1 MEACSLKKNLEVMPF
16 GDQTVTGE
24 RRVNV
29 SGGQKQRIQI
39 ARAIYHDAD
48 IYLFDDPF
56 SAVDVRTGSYLFK
69 ECLLGFLA
77 SRTVVYVIHQVE
89 FLPSADFILVRR
101 IVEAGKYSEILNSE
115 AKFMELVGA
124 HMDDL
129 VAQNMIERS
138 CGTSSNSIKVDSSDS
153 KFGPQITLK
162 EGLDHEENEKSDQI
176 NQKGQIVQEE
186 ERERRKIWSTDYS
199 KYITMAHKGALVP
212 LILMSQILFQILQVC
227 SNYRI
232 ALKSPTSDDLEP
244 HVSGSLPIYV
254 YVALAVGSFACYLI
268 STLLLGHVRCKTA
281 TMLFS
286 KMHTCIFWAPL
297 SFFDSTP
304 SGLILVR
311 ASYDQNVVDAY
322 IPSLVASFAFS
333 IKELLGIIAVMSH
346 VAWLVFTV
354 FDPVIATCIWYQQH
368 YISTSRDIARLIGV
382 CEAPVIQHFAET
394 ISGLI
399 SVRSFSQEKG
409 FVDTNYNLT
418 YDLSRL
424 EFHSAA
430 TMQ

>member
-56 SAVDVRTGSYLFK
+56 SAVDVHTGSYLFK
-69 ECLLGFLA
+69 SYYGFFVVVECLLGFLA

-89 FLPSADFILVRR
+89 FLPSADFILFMKDGR
-101 IVEAGKYSEILNSE
+101 IAEAGKHSEILNSE

-129 VAQNMIERS
+129 VAHNMIERS

-186 ERERRKIWSTDYS
+186 ERERRKIWSTNYS
-199 KYITMAHKGALVP
+199 K
-212 LILMSQILFQILQVC
+212 VC

-232 ALKSPTSDDLEP
+232 TLKSPTSDDLEP

-254 YVALAVGSFACYLI
+254 YVALAVGSFASYLI
-268 STLLLGHVRCKTA
+268 STLLLVHVRCKTA

-286 KMHTCIFWAPL
+286 KMHTCIFWASL

-304 SGLILVR
+304 SGRILNKLGEEIRRKQLKLDSEVTENGEIYSVGQRQLVCLGKVILRKTKILVPDEAT
-311 ASYDQNVVDAY
+311 AS
-322 IPSLVASFAFS
+322 
-333 IKELLGIIAVMSH
+333 
-346 VAWLVFTV
+346 
-354 FDPVIATCIWYQQH
+354 
-368 YISTSRDIARLIGV
+368 
-382 CEAPVIQHFAET
+382 
-394 ISGLI
+394 
-399 SVRSFSQEKG
+399 
-409 FVDTNYNLT
+409 VDT
-418 YDLSRL
+418 
-424 EFHSAA
+424 A
-430 TMQ
+430 TDSIIQRTLRQQFMGSTVKTVAHRITSVIDID

>member
-1 MEACSLKKNLEVMPF
+1 VAWLWILSNFPPSKPSSYPSPTPFAGVTGRGAGAGAFAPSRFHLRAQPEEWQDRVMEACSLKKNLEVMPF

-56 SAVDVRTGSYLFK
+56 SAVDVHTGSYLFK
-69 ECLLGFLA
+69 SYYGFFVVVECLLGFLA

-89 FLPSADFILVRR
+89 FLPSADFIL
-101 IVEAGKYSEILNSE
+101 
-115 AKFMELVGA
+115 
-124 HMDDL
+124 
-129 VAQNMIERS
+129 
-138 CGTSSNSIKVDSSDS
+138 
-153 KFGPQITLK
+153 ITLK

-186 ERERRKIWSTDYS
+186 ERERRKIWSTNYS
-199 KYITMAHKGALVP
+199 K
-212 LILMSQILFQILQVC
+212 VC

-232 ALKSPTSDDLEP
+232 TLKSPTSDDLEP

-254 YVALAVGSFACYLI
+254 YVALAVGSFASYLI
-268 STLLLGHVRCKTA
+268 STLLLVHVRCKTA

-286 KMHTCIFWAPL
+286 KMHTCIFWASL

-304 SGLILVR
+304 SGRILNKQCCNLARCLIMLV
-311 ASYDQNVVDAY
+311 
-322 IPSLVASFAFS
+322 P
-333 IKELLGIIAVMSH
+333 
-346 VAWLVFTV
+346 
-354 FDPVIATCIWYQQH
+354 QQH

-399 SVRSFSQEKG
+399 SVGSFGQEKG

>member
-56 SAVDVRTGSYLFK
+56 SAVDFMKDG
-69 ECLLGFLA
+69 
-77 SRTVVYVIHQVE
+77 
-89 FLPSADFILVRR
+89 R
-101 IVEAGKYSEILNSE
+101 IAEAGKHSEILNSE

-129 VAQNMIERS
+129 VAHNMIERS

-186 ERERRKIWSTDYS
+186 ERERRKIWSTNYS
-199 KYITMAHKGALVP
+199 K
-212 LILMSQILFQILQVC
+212 VC

-232 ALKSPTSDDLEP
+232 TLKSPTSDDLEP

-254 YVALAVGSFACYLI
+254 YVALAVGSFASYLI
-268 STLLLGHVRCKTA
+268 STLLLVHVRCKTA

-286 KMHTCIFWAPL
+286 KMHTCIFWASL

-304 SGLILVR
+304 SGRILNKERYSLLMPLVLRGLTCRFPGGRKTGIVGRTGSLGEEIRRKQLKLDSEGKVILRKTKILVPDEAT
-311 ASYDQNVVDAY
+311 AS
-322 IPSLVASFAFS
+322 
-333 IKELLGIIAVMSH
+333 
-346 VAWLVFTV
+346 
-354 FDPVIATCIWYQQH
+354 
-368 YISTSRDIARLIGV
+368 
-382 CEAPVIQHFAET
+382 
-394 ISGLI
+394 
-399 SVRSFSQEKG
+399 
-409 FVDTNYNLT
+409 VDT
-418 YDLSRL
+418 
-424 EFHSAA
+424 A
-430 TMQ
+430 TDSIIQRTLRQQFMGSTVKTVAHRITSVIDID

>member
-56 SAVDVRTGSYLFK
+56 SAVD

-89 FLPSADFILVRR
+89 FLPSADFILFMKDGR
-101 IVEAGKYSEILNSE
+101 IAEAGKHSEILNSE

-129 VAQNMIERS
+129 VAHNMIERS

-186 ERERRKIWSTDYS
+186 ERERRKIWSTNYS
-199 KYITMAHKGALVP
+199 K
-212 LILMSQILFQILQVC
+212 VC

-232 ALKSPTSDDLEP
+232 TLKSPTSDDLEP

-254 YVALAVGSFACYLI
+254 YVALAVGSFASYLI
-268 STLLLGHVRCKTA
+268 STLLLVHVRCKTA

-286 KMHTCIFWAPL
+286 KMHTCIFWASL

-304 SGLILVR
+304 SGH
-311 ASYDQNVVDAY
+311 DQNVVDAY

-399 SVRSFSQEKG
+399 SVGSFGQEKG

>member
-56 SAVDVRTGSYLFK
+56 SAVDVHTGSYLFK
-69 ECLLGFLA
+69 SYYGFFVVVECLLGFLA

-89 FLPSADFILVRR
+89 FLPSADFIL
-101 IVEAGKYSEILNSE
+101 
-115 AKFMELVGA
+115 
-124 HMDDL
+124 
-129 VAQNMIERS
+129 
-138 CGTSSNSIKVDSSDS
+138 
-153 KFGPQITLK
+153 ITLK

-186 ERERRKIWSTDYS
+186 ERERRKIWSTNYS
-199 KYITMAHKGALVP
+199 K
-212 LILMSQILFQILQVC
+212 VC

-232 ALKSPTSDDLEP
+232 TLKSPTSDDLEP

-254 YVALAVGSFACYLI
+254 YVALAVGSFASYLI
-268 STLLLGHVRCKTA
+268 STLLLVHVRCKTA

-286 KMHTCIFWAPL
+286 KMHTCIFWASL

-304 SGLILVR
+304 SGRILNKLGEEIRRKQLKLDSEVTENGEIYSVGQRQLVCLGKVILRKTKILVPDEAT
-311 ASYDQNVVDAY
+311 AS
-322 IPSLVASFAFS
+322 
-333 IKELLGIIAVMSH
+333 
-346 VAWLVFTV
+346 
-354 FDPVIATCIWYQQH
+354 
-368 YISTSRDIARLIGV
+368 
-382 CEAPVIQHFAET
+382 
-394 ISGLI
+394 
-399 SVRSFSQEKG
+399 
-409 FVDTNYNLT
+409 VDT
-418 YDLSRL
+418 
-424 EFHSAA
+424 A
-430 TMQ
+430 TDSIIQRTLRQQFMGSTVKTVAHRITSVIDID

>member
-1 MEACSLKKNLEVMPF
+1 VAWLWILSNFPPSKPSSYPSPTPFAGVTGRGAGAGAFAPSRFHLRAQPEEWQDRVMEACSLKKNLEVMPF

-56 SAVDVRTGSYLFK
+56 SAVDVHTGSYLFK
-69 ECLLGFLA
+69 SYYGFFVVVECLLGFLA

-89 FLPSADFILVRR
+89 FLPSADFILFMKDGR
-101 IVEAGKYSEILNSE
+101 IAEAGKHSEILNSE

-129 VAQNMIERS
+129 VAHNMIERS

-186 ERERRKIWSTDYS
+186 ERERRKIWSTNYS
-199 KYITMAHKGALVP
+199 K
-212 LILMSQILFQILQVC
+212 VC

-232 ALKSPTSDDLEP
+232 TLKSPTSDDLEP

-254 YVALAVGSFACYLI
+254 YVALAVGSFASYLI
-268 STLLLGHVRCKTA
+268 STLLLVHVRCKTA

-286 KMHTCIFWAPL
+286 KMHTCIFWASL

-304 SGLILVR
+304 SGRIL
-311 ASYDQNVVDAY
+311 N
-322 IPSLVASFAFS
+322 
-333 IKELLGIIAVMSH
+333 K
-346 VAWLVFTV
+346 
-354 FDPVIATCIWYQQH
+354 QH

-399 SVRSFSQEKG
+399 SVGSFGQEKG